1 VAHEDNFPIG
11 NKKMSRVTNH
21 DRRRFVTA
29 AAMIIAAAR
38 LGMIG
43 HASGQFDSEGQV
55 PSLDGATAWLNSE
68 PLTKAHLRGSLVLF
82 DFWTYSCIN
91 WRRTLPYVRA
101 WAGRYRDRGLVV
113 VGVHS
118 PEFDF
123 ERDIENVRQAA
134 KAMMIDY
141 PIAIDNDYA
150 IWRAFNNEYWPA
162 LYFADGNGRIR
173 HHKFGEGDYDQSE
186 MVIQRLLTEAGARGF
201 DPGLAPVDAS
211 SFELA
216 ADWFDLKSPET
227 YLGYERTENF
237 ASPGGVAF
245 DRNRTYAFPPGFELN
260 HWALAGDWTAKKQA
274 IVLNAADGSIA
285 YRFHARDL
293 HLVMGATRGTPVR
306 FRVLIDGQNP
316 GIAHGTDVD
325 DQGAGTVVEPRLYH
339 LIRQPKPIAD
349 RQFEIQFLNP
359 GLEAYSFTFG

>member
-1 VAHEDNFPIG
+1 MSKVAN
-11 NKKMSRVTNH
+11 R
-21 DRRRFVTA
+21 DRRRFIAA
-29 AAMIIAAAR
+29 AAMTIAAAG

-43 HASGQFDSEGQV
+43 HALAQADFEGEA

-68 PLTKAHLRGSLVLF
+68 PLTKAQLRGKVVLF

-101 WAGRYRDRGLVV
+101 WAERYRDRGLVV

-123 ERDIENVRQAA
+123 ERDIENVRQAT

-141 PIAIDNDYA
+141 PIAIDNNYA

-162 LYFADGNGRIR
+162 QYFADENGRIR
-173 HHKFGEGDYDQSE
+173 HRKFGEGDYDQSE
-186 MVIQRLLTEAGARGF
+186 MVIQRLLAEAGARAF
-201 DPGLAPVDAS
+201 DPGLAPIDAT

-227 YLGYERTENF
+227 YLGYERTGNF
-237 ASPGGVAF
+237 ASPGGAAF
-245 DRNRTYAFPPGFELN
+245 DRSRAYGLPSDLLLN
-260 HWALAGDWTAKKQA
+260 HWALGGDWTAKKQA

-293 HLVMGATRGTPVR
+293 HLVMGPVSRGASAR
-306 FRVLIDGQNP
+306 FRVLIDGRAP
-316 GIAHGTDVD
+316 GIARGTDVD
-325 DQGAGTVVEPRLYH
+325 DQGLGVVAEPRMYH
-339 LIRQPKPIAD
+339 LIRQPKPIVD
-349 RQFEIQFLNP
+349 RQFEIQFLDP
-359 GLEAYSFTFG
+359 AVQAYSFTFG